1 MNRKAETMSV
11 PAARASRWL
20 ALLIL
25 VLGLGVLFAGAAT
38 QPTSPTSSL
47 PDGADSTRVA
57 EIVAAQPGDNE
68 NTAVILL
75 QGPINPAEL
84 APLGQ
89 QFGGPVIPN
98 EDLSAAI
105 IPVQLSSEGLTDNAQ
120 AVNDLREEVAA
131 AVPAG
136 VSGQVTG
143 PSAIQADLSNVF
155 SGASFLL
162 LGVTATIVA
171 VLLVFTYRSPILWII
186 PLLVIGIADR
196 VAATA
201 VTWVLSA
208 VGATWDES
216 TLGILSVLVF
226 GAGTNYALLLI
237 SRYRDELTRHENRFA
252 AMAAAWGPTAKTVTI
267 SAVTVAI
274 GVGCLL
280 LSLIPSTRG
289 LGLASAVGVLIAL
302 FFAVFCL
309 PGMLVLF
316 GRWVFWPKRPDYGDT
331 VDHRFWDRIGDRVRQ
346 RPGVIAGTA
355 FGLLAVA
362 SLGVLQ
368 ISTGLSQAE
377 QFLDT
382 PESITAAE
390 ELGDAFPDQSATPAQ
405 VATTEPEEATG
416 LLEGTGATVTPSG
429 EPVDGWSVLQVSS
442 DADTGQL
449 RETLS
454 GTDSLVGG
462 QDAQLYD
469 TEQAAERDRGLIFP
483 LVLALIL
490 IALVVV
496 LRSLVAPLIMV
507 ASVLLTNLAALG
519 LGWWISTGILGFST
533 FDSTTPLYS
542 FVFLVALGIDYTI
555 FLITR
560 ARDDAARVGTK
571 EGVLTALSSTGGVI
585 TSAGIL
591 LAAVFAALGVLPLVV
606 LAQIGI
612 VICIGVLLDT
622 LVVRTLLVPSIVQL
636 LGDKFWW
643 PSRVDSKPDTDTGA
657 DSGAGNDSP
666 VASRAASVSPGHADG

>member
-1 MNRKAETMSV
+1 MSV
-11 PAARASRWL
+11 RSAHASRWV

-25 VLGLGVLFAGAAT
+25 ILGFGALFAGAAT
-38 QPTSPTSSL
+38 KPVNPTASL
-47 PDGADSTRVA
+47 PDGADSSRVA
-57 EIVAAQPGDNE
+57 EIVDAQPGDNG
-68 NTAVILL
+68 NTALIFLE
-75 QGPINPAEL
+75 GPINPAQL
-84 APLGQ
+84 APLGE
-89 QFGGPVIPN
+89 QFGGPAIPN
-98 EDLSAAI
+98 EDLTAAL
-105 IPVQLSSEGLTDNAQ
+105 IPVQVEAEGLTDNAE
-120 AVNDLREEVAA
+120 AVNELRDQVAA
-131 AVPAG
+131 AVPEG
-136 VSGQVTG
+136 VTGRVTG
-143 PSAIQADLSNVF
+143 PAAIQADLSNVF

-162 LGVTATIVA
+162 LGVTAAIVA
-171 VLLVFTYRSPILWII
+171 VLLVVTYRSPILWIV
-186 PLLVIGIADR
+186 PLLVIGVADR
-196 VAATA
+196 VAATV
-201 VTWVLSA
+201 VTWVLAA
-208 VGATWDES
+208 VGASWDES

-237 SRYRDELTRHENRFA
+237 SRYRDELTRHEDRFA
-252 AMAAAWGPTAKTVTI
+252 AMSAAWAPTAKTVTL

-280 LSLIPSTRG
+280 LSLTPSTRG
-289 LGLASAVGVLIAL
+289 LGLASAVGVLVAL

-316 GRWVFWPKRPDYGDT
+316 GRWIFWPKRPDYGT
-331 VDHRFWDRIGDRVRQ
+331 EVNHRFWDRIGGRVRR
-346 RPGVIAGTA
+346 RPGVIAGA
-355 FGLLAVA
+355 SLALLAVA
-362 SLGVLQ
+362 SLGALQ

-390 ELGDAFPDQSATPAQ
+390 DLGQAFPNQSATPAQ
-405 VATTEPEEATG
+405 VATTQPEDVTAV
-416 LLEGTGATVTPSG
+416 LEETGATVTPSG
-429 EPVDGWSVLQVSS
+429 QPVDGWTVLQVSTE
-442 DADTGQL
+442 ADTGQL
-449 RETLS
+449 RETLT
-454 GTDSLVGG
+454 GTDALVGG

-469 TEQAAERDRGLIFP
+469 TEQAAERDRGIIFP
-483 LVLALIL
+483 LVLALIFL
-490 IALVVV
+490 ALVLV

-519 LGWWISTGILGFST
+519 LGWWISTGVLGFTT

-560 ARDDAARVGTK
+560 ARDDARRVGTK
-571 EGVLTALSSTGGVI
+571 EGVLTALSATGGVI

-636 LGDKFWW
+636 LGEKFWW
-643 PSRVDSKPDTDTGA
+643 PSRVDSKVDPRTATTEAVTGRA
-657 DSGAGNDSP
+657 DA
-666 VASRAASVSPGHADG
+666 